1 MVACRAATQAREG
14 CSRALP
20 WTCWSN
26 SSIVQ
31 GDLSELV
38 IDVCFSLD
46 LRVPMSS
53 DLRLPF
59 YLVAA
64 LARPKDVTCFIVGS
78 SVTGGNRPR
87 TWNDI
92 IPIGCVQLVLCICS
106 TPPSVDCSNKR
117 PIPSN
122 PPSPRRCLDVT
133 SRNLVHKR
141 LAFGSH
147 QRYSRCK

>member
-1 MVACRAATQAREG
+1 M
-14 CSRALP
+14 
-20 WTCWSN
+20 
-26 SSIVQ
+26 Q

-78 SVTGGNRPR
+78 SVTGE
-87 TWNDI
+87 TD
-92 IPIGCVQLVLCICS
+92 
-106 TPPSVDCSNKR
+106 
-117 PIPSN
+117 
-122 PPSPRRCLDVT
+122 
-133 SRNLVHKR
+133 LVH
-141 LAFGSH
+141 GTTSS
-147 QRYSRCK
+147 Q